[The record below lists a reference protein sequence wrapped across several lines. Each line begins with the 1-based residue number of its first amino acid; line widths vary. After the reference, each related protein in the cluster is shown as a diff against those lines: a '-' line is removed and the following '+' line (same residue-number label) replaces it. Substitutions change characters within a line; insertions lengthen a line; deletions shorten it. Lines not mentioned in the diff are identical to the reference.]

1 MKCRS
6 CGGEHDR
13 LIRCEVAARIAAVVS
28 VANAAVPNASAP
40 NTVPNAEE
48 ARSAAWK
55 RAHPEEYRKYQ
66 RDLMRA
72 RGEGAG
78 GAVVSAWRSLR
89 EVCAAFFHR
98 HAWRWASDSRA
109 RWCECGEV
117 ELSNEPIRRAR

>member
-28 VANAAVPNASAP
+28 VANAAVPNAAVVGVP
-40 NTVPNAEE
+40 NTSVPNAEA

-55 RAHPEEYRKYQ
+55 VAHPEEYRKYQ

-72 RGEGAG
+72 RRAKEREG
-78 GAVVSAWRSLR
+78 
-89 EVCAAFFHR
+89 
-98 HAWRWASDSRA
+98 
-109 RWCECGEV
+109 
-117 ELSNEPIRRAR
+117 LS